1 MSATQLEWLN
11 GTAQLK
17 VNMKFPESNNRTGL
31 STLGLAGCVVLAG
44 VVFQTISPWWILA
57 SIMLLLM
64 GVGLESG
71 RSAND

>member
-1 MSATQLEWLN
+1 MALHN
-11 GTAQLK
+11 
-17 VNMKFPESNNRTGL
+17 NMKFPDTNNRTGL

-64 GVGLESG
+64 GTGLESG
-71 RSAND
+71 KSNN